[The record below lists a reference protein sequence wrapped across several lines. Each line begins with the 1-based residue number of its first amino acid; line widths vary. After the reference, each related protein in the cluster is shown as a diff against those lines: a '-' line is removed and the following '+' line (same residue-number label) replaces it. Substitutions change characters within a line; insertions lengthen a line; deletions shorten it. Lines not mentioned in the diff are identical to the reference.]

1 MFLFAKKLGN
11 PTGGVDKIVSILY
24 ERKRK
29 LKEVKSITRGD
40 CPSKRSKA
48 LSPALWLLCA
58 QKGSGIR
65 DTALHHLPAASRTCS
80 SAPRQEPEC
89 RKRHIFIFFQREGS
103 TAPQNQCTGGPSCR
117 GGSSGGNPC
126 GGCGQPGRHPQ
137 LFRELP
143 LAGAEIWRQK
153 SPGENSGSTKG
164 NFSGS
169 PEIFQQPGEKSL
181 K

>member
-11 PTGGVDKIVSILY
+11 LTGGVDKIVLILY
-24 ERKRK
+24 KRKQK
-29 LKEVKSITRGD
+29 LKEVKSITRGN

-48 LSPALWLLCA
+48 LPPSLWLLCA

-65 DTALHHLPAASRTCS
+65 DTALHHLPASRTCS

-89 RKRHIFIFFQREGS
+89 RKRHFKNFFRGGA
-103 TAPQNQCTGGPSCR
+103 TAPQNQCTGEPSCR
-117 GGSSGGNPC
+117 GGSSGGGPR

-153 SPGENSGSTKG
+153 NPGENSGSTKG

-169 PEIFQQPGEKSL
+169 PEIFPQPGEKSL

>member
-1 MFLFAKKLGN
+1 MQEETFFN
-11 PTGGVDKIVSILY
+11 FFP
-24 ERKRK
+24 ERGRLLLPKT
-29 LKEVKSITRGD
+29 S
-40 CPSKRSKA
+40 A
-48 LSPALWLLCA
+48 L
-58 QKGSGIR
+58 
-65 DTALHHLPAASRTCS
+65 
-80 SAPRQEPEC
+80 
-89 RKRHIFIFFQREGS
+89 
-103 TAPQNQCTGGPSCR
+103 GGPSCR
-117 GGSSGGNPC
+117 GGRSGGGPR

-169 PEIFQQPGEKSL
+169 PEIFPQPGEKSL